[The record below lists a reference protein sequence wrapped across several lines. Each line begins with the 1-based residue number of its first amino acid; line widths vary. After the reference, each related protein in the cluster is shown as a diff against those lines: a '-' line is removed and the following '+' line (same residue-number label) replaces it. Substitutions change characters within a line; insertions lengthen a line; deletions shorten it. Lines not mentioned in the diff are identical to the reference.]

1 MLDYIQLKF
10 VTNIKIEIYKI
21 VQNVSNLSDKL
32 EMREMGLKRQK
43 PQFNE
48 KERTFRSTLIFF
60 SLFRHAFELRQN
72 RSWRLAL

>member
-1 MLDYIQLKF
+1 MLDCIQLKF

-32 EMREMGLKRQK
+32 EMREMSLKRQK

-60 SLFRHAFELRQN
+60 SLFRHTFELRQN